1 MRTGTAGGPADREGP
16 DHVVRGRRVDAPLLL
31 PHLPGEV
38 PFGFIGRVLP
48 TSEPADLRLQLHR
61 IPVGRALALL
71 SSAEAVAE
79 AELSTGDDREGAR
92 RSQLELEAEGAHAL
106 SRRVAAREQELWR
119 VGVSVHAVAPTPSV
133 ARRRR
138 AEIARRFRALGF
150 RPRAPEFESAW
161 AADAPDLAGTE
172 RRPAGY
178 WHTLHTDG
186 IAAFFPFVD
195 ETVLESGGVLVGL
208 LLDDA
213 SPVFLDRWS
222 QASHSWGV
230 FGATGS
236 GKTFFTALTVLR
248 SLWQRPGLTV
258 FLVDPLGEFPGFARA
273 LGGSVLSLGDSAGG
287 RLNPLDPASAN
298 GDRAEKAGRV
308 AATMKALFP
317 SLRDEE
323 SAVLDA
329 ALERLYTRGPDVP
342 VLGDLLAAVESA
354 PGPTGR
360 LRSLL
365 EVFGSGSLRHLN
377 GPTSVDWGA
386 SPTVVTL
393 TGVPDAHLP
402 FHLAYT
408 LDAVYGR
415 IASTPGPKLLVVD
428 ESHLL
433 ARDPVTASFL
443 DRLVR
448 HVRHFDAGVVLLSQ
462 NPDDF
467 LGTETGRS
475 LLRNLRATLLLRL
488 PEVSAAAG
496 RFFALTPAEA
506 DWLPRARLPREA
518 GYSEGLLRSGPSHLP
533 LALIASTPEYEFL
546 SRALSGARA
555 PEEA

>member
-1 MRTGTAGGPADREGP
+1 MTADRAGPSDREGP
-16 DHVVRGRRVDAPLLL
+16 DHVVRGRRVDAPLVF
-31 PHLPGEV
+31 PRLPGEV
-38 PFGFIGRVLP
+38 PFGFVGRVLP
-48 TSEPADLRLQLHR
+48 TSEPAELRLQVHR
-61 IPVGRALALL
+61 IPVTRALALL
-71 SSAEAVAE
+71 SGAEAVAE
-79 AELSTGDDREGAR
+79 AELFTGDDREGAH
-92 RSQLELEAEGAHAL
+92 RSQLELEAESAHLL

-119 VGVSVHAVAPTPSV
+119 VGLSVHAVAPTPAA

-138 AEIARRFRALGF
+138 TEIVRRFRALGF

-161 AADAPDLAGTE
+161 AAGPPDLAGTE
-172 RRPAGY
+172 RRPTGY
-178 WHTLHTDG
+178 WHTLHSDG
-186 IAAFFPFVD
+186 VAAFFPYVD
-195 ETVLESGGVLVGL
+195 EAVLEPGGVLIGL

-213 SPVFLDRWS
+213 SPVFLERWS

-236 GKTFFTALTVLR
+236 GKTFFTAMTVLR
-248 SLWQRPGLTV
+248 SLWQRPGLEV
-258 FLVDPLGEFPGFARA
+258 FLVDPLGEFPGLARA
-273 LGGSVLSLGDSAGG
+273 LGGTVLPLGDSTQG
-287 RLNPLDPASAN
+287 RLNPLDPVSAN

-308 AATMKALFP
+308 AAILKALFP

-323 SAVLDA
+323 GAVLDA
-329 ALERLYTRGPDVP
+329 ALERLYTAGPGVP
-342 VLGDLLAAVESA
+342 VLGDLLAAVEAA
-354 PGPTGR
+354 PGPSGR

-365 EVFGSGSLRHLN
+365 EVFASGSLRHLN
-377 GPTSVDWGA
+377 GPTTVDWGA

-393 TGVPDAHLP
+393 TGVPEAHLP
-402 FHLAYT
+402 FHLAYV

-428 ESHLL
+428 EAHLL
-433 ARDPVTASFL
+433 ARDPVTAAFL

-448 HVRHFDAGVVLLSQ
+448 HVRHFSAGVVLVSQ

-488 PEVSAAAG
+488 PEVSSAA
-496 RFFALTPAEA
+496 RQFFALTPAEA

-546 SRALSGARA
+546 SAALAGTSAVRE
-555 PEEA
+555 P